1 LAKKI
6 KSFKKLLNYYD
17 CYSDIL
23 DIISQ
28 DDDISDE
35 DIAHYA
41 NIDIDTVKSIKKKWA
56 NESLWNS

>member
-1 LAKKI
+1 MARKYRSI
-6 KSFKKLLNYYD
+6 KNLLNSNDNYT
-17 CYSDIL
+17 DIL

>member
-1 LAKKI
+1 MAKKI

>member
-1 LAKKI
+1 MAKKI

-56 NESLWNS
+56 DRKSVV